1 MTTAENIVRRGDNG
15 NKVETIKEGISN
27 TLPVILQDY
36 EYETENIEG
45 IEQAL
50 FRECCRTMV
59 QHSERLGTSMEKQV
73 TKVAEDFEDSPNTH
87 SKSNIMIFLGSLSGR
102 NGLELEDAIQKDIMR
117 ISGKI
122 LEDKYGRE

>member
-1 MTTAENIVRRGDNG
+1 MSTAEDIVRRGNNED
-15 NKVETIKEGISN
+15 KIETIKEGISN

-36 EYETENIEG
+36 EYETDNIEG
-45 IEQAL
+45 IERAL
-50 FRECCRTMV
+50 FKECCRTMV

-87 SKSNIMIFLGSLSGR
+87 AKSDIMVFLGSLSGC
-102 NGLELEDAIQKDIMR
+102 NGLELEDTTQEDIMR

-122 LEDKYGRE
+122 LEDKYGQE